1 MTTTKRAED
10 IILLSQSSSGTTA
23 KASSILQNNKKLYG
37 PANALDYTNTLTSWN
52 SEGNSN
58 GKNKSFIVIDFS
70 GGQKRTVNPVELVV
84 QFQAGF
90 AAEEITVYSRKITT
104 TADKP
109 QWLKVEEIEAED
121 YHEAQSFPLA
131 MEEPTT
137 ALKIVFDETTDFYG
151 RVIVYEIKI
160 YGTEEGNNSIEEEQ

>member
-1 MTTTKRAED
+1 MTTTKRDKD
-10 IILLSQSSSGTTA
+10 IILLSQSSRGTIA

-37 PANALDYTNTLTSWN
+37 PSNALDYTNTLTSWN

-58 GKNKSFIVIDFS
+58 GKNESFLVIDFS
-70 GGQKRTVNPVELVV
+70 GGQNRTVDPVELVV

-90 AAEEITVYSRKITT
+90 AAEEITVYRKITT
-104 TADKP
+104 TANKP
-109 QWLKVEEIEAED
+109 QWSRVEEIEAED

-137 ALKIVFDETTDFYG
+137 ALKIVFGETTDFYG
-151 RVIVYEIKI
+151 RVIVYQIKI
-160 YGTEEGNNSIEEEQ
+160 HGTEEGNDSIEEEQ